1 MEEFADIRYESSEQ
15 HVDQH
20 KEITTARTSRDHIDA
35 QKMLNYLELR
45 NPFESHEN
53 IVSMET
59 GEEGDAA
66 VNVEMAKDIGQ
77 KVIDSMIGKP
87 ILSFSFSRKRMATTM
102 KPRTS
107 IE

>member
-1 MEEFADIRYESSEQ
+1 M
-15 HVDQH
+15 H
-20 KEITTARTSRDHIDA
+20 K
-35 QKMLNYLELR
+35 KMLNYLELR

-87 ILSFSFSRKRMATTM
+87 ILSISF
-102 KPRTS
+102 
-107 IE
+107 